1 MKNLGTM
8 DRLLRV
14 ILAEICILVAF
25 FWVTVEWQIPLYL
38 IAGVMLLQA
47 ATATCSI
54 YTLLG
59 WKSCEVVQRKDRN
72 LKTAFVVVALLL
84 AVAGSYASAVLTKNI
99 FLEDLGGVNES
110 YVLTLQSAG
119 QGQRDNATAHYG
131 NFESAFAA
139 FSKKYSKYKPL
150 TIKFDGNFTA
160 QMNNISVALSG
171 SREDILHGNLTRG
184 WEELKKVEPDMQ
196 KMQNR

>member
-25 FWVTVEWQIPLYL
+25 FWVTTEWQIPLYL

-59 WKSCEVVQRKDRN
+59 WKNCEIVRRKDKN

-84 AVAGSYASAVLTKNI
+84 AAAGSYASAVLTKDI
-99 FLEDLGGVNES
+99 FLEDLGIVNES
-110 YVLTLQSAG
+110 YNQALHSLD
-119 QGQRDNATAHYG
+119 QGMRDNATMHYG
-131 NFESAFAA
+131 ELESAFAA

-150 TIKFDGNFTA
+150 TIKFDGNFTIE
-160 QMNNISVALSG
+160 MNNISAAISQ
-171 SREDILHGNLTRG
+171 SKEDILQGNLTRG
-184 WEELKKVEPDMQ
+184 QEELKKAGPDIQ
-196 KMQNR
+196 KMQDR

>member
-1 MKNLGTM
+1 MKNLGIM

-25 FWVTVEWQIPLYL
+25 FWVTTEWQIPLYL

-54 YTLLG
+54 YNLLG
-59 WKSCEVVQRKDRN
+59 WNRCEIVRRKDKN
-72 LKTAFVVVALLL
+72 LMTAFVVVALLL

-99 FLEDLGGVNES
+99 FLEDFGIVNES
-110 YVLTLQSAG
+110 YNQALHSLD
-119 QGQRDNATAHYG
+119 QGRSDNATMHYG
-131 NFESAFAA
+131 ELESAFAA

-150 TIKFDGNFTA
+150 TIKFDGNFTIE
-160 QMNNISVALSG
+160 MNNISAAISG
-171 SREDILHGNLTRG
+171 SREDILQGNLTRG
-184 WEELKKVEPDMQ
+184 QEELKKAGPDMQ
-196 KMQNR
+196 KIRDR

>member
-25 FWVTVEWQIPLYL
+25 FWVATEWQIPLYL

-54 YTLLG
+54 YNFLG
-59 WKSCEVVQRKDRN
+59 WNRCEIVRRKDKN
-72 LKTAFVVVALLL
+72 LMTAFVVVALLL
-84 AVAGSYASAVLTKNI
+84 AVAGSYASAVLTKDI
-99 FLEDLGGVNES
+99 FLEDLGIVNES
-110 YVLTLQSAG
+110 YNQALHSLDQGRSDSATM
-119 QGQRDNATAHYG
+119 RYG
-131 NFESAFAA
+131 ELESAFAA

-150 TIKFDGNFTA
+150 TIKFDGNFTIE
-160 QMNNISVALSG
+160 MNNISAAISA
-171 SREDILHGNLTRG
+171 SREDILQGNLTRG
-184 WEELKKVEPDMQ
+184 QEELKKAGPDMQ
-196 KMQNR
+196 KMRDR